1 MAKIPSVMARP
12 SVRERGAWAL
22 VLGLVLM
29 GSCAS
34 KGLPPSATGPALGR
48 PLPEFTRRSLDGTT
62 ISASALRGK
71 IVVVEFFAQY
81 CKPCWKALPQVQK
94 LAAGDSEVAVIGIGE
109 DEFASDTD
117 LMARQLG
124 LTFPVMHDA
133 GNALAGRFRVHQLP
147 ATLVLDRTGV
157 VRWQA
162 RPGDGVAELR
172 QAVAALR
179 ADE

>member
-1 MAKIPSVMARP
+1 MLAVVVAT
-12 SVRERGAWAL
+12 A
-22 VLGLVLM
+22 VLAAAVV
-29 GSCAS
+29 SCAAA
-34 KGLPPSATGPALGR
+34 KLPPSATGPALGR
-48 PLPEFTRRSLDGTT
+48 ALPEFTRRALGGETVTS
-62 ISASALRGK
+62 SALRGK

-94 LAAGDSEVAVIGIGE
+94 LYADEANRGDGAAKVAVIGIGE

-124 LTFPVMHDA
+124 LSFPVLHDA
-133 GNALAGRFRVHQLP
+133 GNALAGRFRVGQIP
-147 ATLVLDRTGV
+147 ATLVLDRKGV

-172 QAVAALR
+172 RAVAALR
-179 ADE
+179 EEDAG

>member
-1 MAKIPSVMARP
+1 MLGMLGMLGMIGMLAVM
-12 SVRERGAWAL
+12 VI
-22 VLGLVLM
+22 
-29 GSCAS
+29 SCAAA
-34 KGLPPSATGPALGR
+34 KLPPSASGPALGR
-48 PLPEFTRRSLDGTT
+48 SLPEFTRRALGGETVSSG
-62 ISASALRGK
+62 ALRGK

-94 LAAGDSEVAVIGIGE
+94 LVAGDAEVAVIGIGE

-124 LTFPVMHDA
+124 LSFPVLHDP
-133 GNALAGRFRVHQLP
+133 GNALAGRFRVSQIP
-147 ATLVLDRTGV
+147 ATLVFDREGV

-172 QAVAALR
+172 RAVAALR
-179 ADE
+179 ARDD

>member
-1 MAKIPSVMARP
+1 MTLRPGPARVMLAAVI
-12 SVRERGAWAL
+12 SAAVI
-22 VLGLVLM
+22 
-29 GSCAS
+29 SCAAA
-34 KGLPPSATGPALGR
+34 KLPPSASGPALGR
-48 PLPEFTRRSLDGTT
+48 ALPEFTRRALGGETVSSG
-62 ISASALRGK
+62 ALRGK

-94 LAAGDSEVAVIGIGE
+94 LFADEADDAEVAVIGIGE

-124 LTFPVMHDA
+124 LTFPVLHDP
-133 GNALAGRFRVHQLP
+133 GNALAGRFRVSQIP
-147 ATLVLDRTGV
+147 ATLVLDREGV

-172 QAVAALR
+172 RAVAALR
-179 ADE
+179 ERDD